1 MKRLAESTTEYSFT
15 TIPWSLIIPS
25 LFILALADYDSL
37 EKYSSLSQITNNMA
51 HNPRWSTIIIN

>member
-25 LFILALADYDSL
+25 LIILALAL
-37 EKYSSLSQITNNMA
+37 LVNF
-51 HNPRWSTIIIN
+51 IIYYEIKEEY